1 MKKSI
6 IFFIIALFAI
16 SVTAQPLKKGNLIGV
31 HVATVELKPGVTMDQ
46 FKTFLSEKLFPAYNK
61 TDSRWQIFLADG
73 IRGEHEN
80 QIGIIHVIKS
90 EKERDSYYN
99 PDGTASNKQLE
110 KSKKVKPLLDE
121 LEKLGTF
128 KTTYTDWLIN

>member
-1 MKKSI
+1 MKKSLFL
-6 IFFIIALFAI
+6 FFIALFAL

-46 FKTFLSEKLFPAYNK
+46 FKTFLSEKLFPAINK
-61 TDSRWQIFLADG
+61 TDSGWQVYLADG

-99 PDGTASNKQLE
+99 PDGTASNKQLDRN
-110 KSKKVKPLLDE
+110 KKVKPLLDE
-121 LEKLGTF
+121 MEKLGSF
-128 KTTYTDWLIN
+128 KTTYTDWVIK